1 MANGE
6 GYNFLTGQIGETPE
20 GTPIFSGISG
30 ASGLGGVVGGFMDL
44 IGSKK
49 RGQQQANLAQK
60 AGRQILDFYKDVER
74 GRFDTKL
81 DPGFT
86 DVYEMSRRKT
96 PTDALDRAA
105 AMGLSNISGMGTRGQ
120 LAALNPF
127 MQNVSSMETQLSQS
141 DLAREMQG
149 AQAYATQRQG
159 VSDAN
164 LGFRRGLATRK
175 LEQDELAQRTAME
188 NMERIKQERRDALGN
203 IAMGGL
209 ETGLAAAASGMF
221 KREQG
226 GIIPKYK
233 KGGEFPDFNKDGEIT
248 QADVLMGRGV
258 IPKAEYGMK
267 VPENKNYNMG
277 GMMKK
282 YQMGGN
288 VLAQILGGAGG
299 DMPKVQGP
307 LPGEASHETNPMDI
321 VDKNG
326 VKRGEAMGGEFI
338 VNAEQAEGMMSE
350 YEPIKSTIE
359 SGKQPTQEQWMA
371 FYEAIDAV
379 LGEPQFDDSE
389 GGPQMM
395 G

>member
-1 MANGE
+1 MGPFENINNVIPDGPYNPNNNQNME
-6 GYNFLTGQIGETPE
+6 GYNFLTGQVGTNAD

-49 RGQQQANLAQK
+49 RGQQQAKLAQK

-105 AMGLSNISGMGTRGQ
+105 AMGLSNISAMGTRGQ

-127 MQNVSSMETQLSQS
+127 MQNVSSMGTQLSQS

-203 IAMGGL
+203 IATGGI
-209 ETGLAAAASGMF
+209 EAAATGLIPF
-221 KREQG
+221 FNRKDG
-226 GIIPKYK
+226 GVIPKYK
-233 KGGEFPDFNKDGEIT
+233 KGGEFPDFNKDGRSLRLT
-248 QADVLMGRGV
+248 YLWVGVLSLR
-258 IPKAEYGMK
+258 
-267 VPENKNYNMG
+267 
-277 GMMKK
+277 
-282 YQMGGN
+282 Q
-288 VLAQILGGAGG
+288 
-299 DMPKVQGP
+299 
-307 LPGEASHETNPMDI
+307 
-321 VDKNG
+321 
-326 VKRGEAMGGEFI
+326 
-338 VNAEQAEGMMSE
+338 
-350 YEPIKSTIE
+350 STE
-359 SGKQPTQEQWMA
+359 
-371 FYEAIDAV
+371 
-379 LGEPQFDDSE
+379 
-389 GGPQMM
+389 
-395 G
+395 